1 MRNIGRNTE
10 HASTASRR
18 DAILVKKNYT
28 LYRETEII
36 SDNTKTGPNGEDAG
50 EMVINVGP
58 QHPATHGVLHLVITL
73 QGETIKKMEPHLGY
87 IHRSIEKMCES
98 LSYRQFIY
106 VTSRMDYL
114 SAHINNHACAMCVEK
129 GLQIE
134 IPPRAQVIRVLMGEL
149 TRVASHE
156 LWWGALAMDV
166 GAFTPFFYAFRERET
181 INDIMEETC
190 GARLTM
196 NYMVPGGVMYDLHP
210 NFQQRVK
217 DFIKLFKSKIDEYD
231 DLVTGNIIFQNRT
244 KGIGVISK
252 EDAISFGCTGPV
264 GRGSGVHCDIRKLY
278 PYEVYDKVQFEEII
292 ETAGDSFARYLV
304 RIKEMRQSIHII
316 EQLIDNIPEGDFQ
329 AKTKAVLKLPKGE
342 FYSRV
347 ETARGE
353 LGVYIVSE
361 GGTTPYRIKFR
372 SPGFSNLSALEHMV
386 RGSKI
391 GDLMATMGTLDLVIP
406 DIDR

>member
-1 MRNIGRNTE
+1 MNIVTTNVESFKAPPSEGF
-10 HASTASRR
+10 
-18 DAILVKKNYT
+18 
-28 LYRETEII
+28 
-36 SDNTKTGPNGEDAG
+36 GEAD
-50 EMVINVGP
+50 MVINVGP

-73 QGETIKKMEPHLGY
+73 NGETIKKVEPHLGY

-114 SAHINNHACAMCVEK
+114 SSHINNNACALCVEK
-129 GLQIE
+129 AMQIE
-134 IPPRAQVIRVLMGEL
+134 IPERAKYIRVLVDEL
-149 TRVASHE
+149 TRIASHE
-156 LWWGALAMDV
+156 LWWGAMAMDL
-166 GAFTPFFYAFRERET
+166 GAFTPFFHAFREREN

-196 NYMVPGGVMYDLHP
+196 NYIVPGGLMQDIHP
-210 NFQQRVK
+210 NFVQRVK
-217 DFIKLFKSKIDEYD
+217 NFIALYKSKVDEYNEM
-231 DLVTGNIIFQNRT
+231 LTGNIIFQNRM
-244 KGIGVISK
+244 KGVGVLSR

-264 GRGSGVHCDIRKLY
+264 ARGSGVTCDVRKLY
-278 PYEVYDKVQFEEII
+278 PYEVYDKVQFDEIT
-292 ETAGDSFARYLV
+292 ETGGDSLSRYLV
-304 RIKEMRQSIHII
+304 RLREINESVKII

-342 FYSRV
+342 FYQRV

-353 LGVYIVSE
+353 FGVYIVSE

-372 SPGFSNLSALEHMV
+372 SPGFSNLSALDHMA
-386 RGSKI
+386 RGSKL
-391 GDLMATMGTLDLVIP
+391 GDLVAMMGTLDLVIP

>member
-1 MRNIGRNTE
+1 MYSETQILKNAE
-10 HASTASRR
+10 KVASQAG
-18 DAILVKKNYT
+18 Y
-28 LYRETEII
+28 
-36 SDNTKTGPNGEDAG
+36 PGEEG
-50 EMVINVGP
+50 ELVINVGP

-73 QGETIKKMEPHLGY
+73 QGETIKKIEPHLGY

-114 SAHINNHACAMCVEK
+114 SAHMNNHACAMTVEK
-129 GLQIE
+129 AMQIE
-134 IPPRAQVIRVLMGEL
+134 VPSRAQYIRVIMSEL
-149 TRVASHE
+149 TRIASHE
-156 LWWGALAMDV
+156 LWWGAMAMDL

-196 NYMVPGGVMYDLHP
+196 NYMVPGGVMADIHP
-210 NFQQRVK
+210 TFQQKVK
-217 DFIKLFKSKIDEYD
+217 EFITLFKSKIDEYD
-231 DLVTGNIIFQNRT
+231 ELVTGNIIFQNRM
-244 KGIGVISK
+244 KNVGVLSK
-252 EDAISFGCTGPV
+252 EDAISYGCTGPV
-264 GRGSGVHCDIRKLY
+264 ARGSGVSSDIRKIF
-278 PYEVYDKVQFEEII
+278 PYEAYKLVQFDEIL
-292 ETAGDSFARYLV
+292 ETAGDSFSRYMV
-304 RIKEMRQSIHII
+304 RIREMKESVKII
-316 EQLIDNIPEGDFQ
+316 EQLIDNIPEGEFQ

-342 FYSRV
+342 FYTRV

-372 SPGFSNLSALEHMV
+372 SPGFSNLSALEHMAK
-386 RGSKI
+386 GSKI

>member
-1 MRNIGRNTE
+1 MLESVIEVNKI
-10 HASTASRR
+10 
-18 DAILVKKNYT
+18 
-28 LYRETEII
+28 
-36 SDNTKTGPNGEDAG
+36 
-50 EMVINVGP
+50 EMEQSPPLGDGGDLIINVGP

-73 QGETIKKMEPHLGY
+73 NGETIKKVEPHLGY

-114 SAHINNHACAMCVEK
+114 SSHINNNACALCVENAM
-129 GLQIE
+129 QIE
-134 IPPRAQVIRVLMGEL
+134 IPERAKYIRVLVDEL
-149 TRVASHE
+149 TRIASHE
-156 LWWGALAMDV
+156 LWWGAMAMDL
-166 GAFTPFFYAFRERET
+166 GAFTPFFHAFREREN

-196 NYMVPGGVMYDLHP
+196 NYIVPGGVMQDIHP
-210 NFQQRVK
+210 NFIQRVK
-217 DFIKLFKSKIDEYD
+217 NFITLYKSKVDEYNEM
-231 DLVTGNIIFQNRT
+231 LTGNIIFQNRM
-244 KGIGVISK
+244 KAVGVLSK

-264 GRGSGVHCDIRKLY
+264 ARGSGVTCDIRKLY
-278 PYEVYDKVQFEEII
+278 PYEVYDKVQFDEIL
-292 ETAGDSFARYLV
+292 ETDGDSLSRYLV
-304 RIKEMRQSIHII
+304 RLREINESVRII

-342 FYSRV
+342 FYQRV

-353 LGVYIVSE
+353 FGVYIVSE

-372 SPGFSNLSALEHMV
+372 SPGFSNLSALDHMA
-386 RGSKI
+386 RGSKL
-391 GDLMATMGTLDLVIP
+391 GDLVAMMGTLDLVIP

>member
-1 MRNIGRNTE
+1 MYTE
-10 HASTASRR
+10 TQ
-18 DAILVKKNYT
+18 IIKKN
-28 LYRETEII
+28 I
-36 SDNTKTGPNGEDAG
+36 SALNDGLEG

-73 QGETIKKMEPHLGY
+73 QGETIKKIEPHLGY

-114 SAHINNHACAMCVEK
+114 SSHINNHACVLCVEK
-129 GLQIE
+129 GMQIE
-134 IPPRAQVIRVLMGEL
+134 VPPRAKVIRVLMDEL

-156 LWWGALAMDV
+156 LWWGAMAMDL

-196 NYMVPGGVMYDLHP
+196 NYMVPGGVMADIHP
-210 NFQQRVK
+210 NFQHRVK

-231 DLVTGNIIFQNRT
+231 ELVTGNIIFQNRM
-244 KGIGVISK
+244 KGVGLLSA
-252 EDAISFGCTGPV
+252 EDAISYGCTGPV
-264 GRGSGVHCDIRKLY
+264 ARASGVPSDIRKLY
-278 PYEVYDKVQFEEII
+278 PYEVYDQVQFDEIL
-292 ETAGDSFARYLV
+292 ETAGDSYARYLV
-304 RIKEMRQSIHII
+304 RVREMHQSIRII

-342 FYSRV
+342 FYTRV

-372 SPGFSNLSALEHMV
+372 SPGFSNLSALDHMA

>member
-1 MRNIGRNTE
+1 MVEEIGTNT
-10 HASTASRR
+10 
-18 DAILVKKNYT
+18 DGDL
-28 LYRETEII
+28 L
-36 SDNTKTGPNGEDAG
+36 
-50 EMVINVGP
+50 INVGP

-73 QGETIKKMEPHLGY
+73 NGETIKKVEPHLGY

-98 LSYRQFIY
+98 LTYRQFIY

-114 SAHINNHACAMCVEK
+114 SAHINNHACALCVEK
-129 GLQIE
+129 GMQIE
-134 IPPRAQVIRVLMGEL
+134 VPARAQVIRVIMDEL
-149 TRVASHE
+149 TRIASHE
-156 LWWGALAMDV
+156 LWWGAMAMDI
-166 GAFTPFFYAFRERET
+166 GAFTPFFHAFRERES

-196 NYMVPGGVMYDLHP
+196 NYMVPGGVMADLHP
-210 NFQQRVK
+210 DFQKKVK
-217 DFIKLFKSKIDEYD
+217 AFISFYKTKIDEAD
-231 DLVTGNIIFQNRT
+231 ELLTGNIIFQNRM
-244 KGIGVISK
+244 KGVGILTK
-252 EDAISFGCTGPV
+252 EDAISYGCTGPTA
-264 GRGSGVHCDIRKLY
+264 RGSGVRCDIRKIY
-278 PYEVYDKVQFEEII
+278 PYEIYNTLEFDEVI
-292 ETAGDSFARYLV
+292 ETGCDSLSRYLV
-304 RIKEMRQSIHII
+304 RLKEIKQSLRIV

-372 SPGFSNLSALEHMV
+372 SPGFSNLSALDKMA
-386 RGSKI
+386 RGSKL
-391 GDLMATMGTLDLVIP
+391 GDLVAMMGTLDLVIP

>member
-1 MRNIGRNTE
+1 MFEEVGTTTE
-10 HASTASRR
+10 G
-18 DAILVKKNYT
+18 DLI
-28 LYRETEII
+28 
-36 SDNTKTGPNGEDAG
+36 
-50 EMVINVGP
+50 INVGP

-73 QGETIKKMEPHLGY
+73 NGETIKNVEPHLGY

-98 LSYRQFIY
+98 LTYRQFIY

-129 GLQIE
+129 GLQLE
-134 IPPRAQVIRVLMGEL
+134 IPPRAQVIRVLMDEL
-149 TRVASHE
+149 TRIASHE
-156 LWWGALAMDV
+156 LWWGAMAMDL
-166 GAFTPFFYAFRERET
+166 GAFTPFFHAFRERES

-196 NYMVPGGVMYDLHP
+196 NYMVPGGVMHDIHP
-210 NFQQRVK
+210 NFQRRVK
-217 DFIKLFKSKIDEYD
+217 DFLQLYKSKIHEYD
-231 DLVTGNIIFQNRT
+231 EMVTGNVIFQNRM
-244 KGIGVISK
+244 KGVGVISA
-252 EDAISFGCTGPV
+252 EDVISYGCTGPV
-264 GRGSGVHCDIRKLY
+264 ARGSGVSSDTRKHY
-278 PYEVYDKVQFEEII
+278 PYEIYDKLEFDEVL
-292 ETAGDSFARYLV
+292 ETGCDSFARYMV
-304 RIKEMRQSIHII
+304 RLREMQQSIRII

-342 FYSRV
+342 FYSKA

-372 SPGFSNLSALEHMV
+372 SPGFSNLSALNHLV
-386 RGSKI
+386 KGGKI
-391 GDLMATMGTLDLVIP
+391 GDLIAAMGTLDLVIP

>member
-1 MRNIGRNTE
+1 MY
-10 HASTASRR
+10 S
-18 DAILVKKNYT
+18 
-28 LYRETEII
+28 ETQII
-36 SDNTKTGPNGEDAG
+36 NNAEKIAKLAGHLGEEG
-50 EMVINVGP
+50 ELVINVGP

-73 QGETIKKMEPHLGY
+73 QGETIKKIEPHLGY

-114 SAHINNHACAMCVEK
+114 SAHMNNHACAMTVEK
-129 GLQIE
+129 ALQVE
-134 IPPRAQVIRVLMGEL
+134 VPSRAQYIRVIMSEL
-149 TRVASHE
+149 TRIASHE
-156 LWWGALAMDV
+156 LWWGAMAMDL

-196 NYMVPGGVMYDLHP
+196 NYMVPGGVMADIHP
-210 NFQQRVK
+210 TFQQKVK
-217 DFIKLFKSKIDEYD
+217 DFITLFKSKIDEYD
-231 DLVTGNIIFQNRT
+231 ELVTGNIIFQNRM
-244 KGIGVISK
+244 KNVGVLSK
-252 EDAISFGCTGPV
+252 EDAISYGCTGPV
-264 GRGSGVHCDIRKLY
+264 ARGSGVSCDIRKIF
-278 PYEVYDKVQFEEII
+278 PYEVYDKVQFDEIL
-292 ETAGDSFARYLV
+292 ETRGDSFSRYMV
-304 RIKEMRQSIHII
+304 RIREMKESVKII
-316 EQLIDNIPEGDFQ
+316 EQLIDNIPEGEFQ

-342 FYSRV
+342 YYTRV

-372 SPGFSNLSALEHMV
+372 SPGFSNLSALEHMAK
-386 RGSKI
+386 GSKI

>member
-1 MRNIGRNTE
+1 MYTE
-10 HASTASRR
+10 TQ
-18 DAILVKKNYT
+18 IVKSQAVFDPSFKG
-28 LYRETEII
+28 
-36 SDNTKTGPNGEDAG
+36 DGEDL
-50 EMVINVGP
+50 VINVGP

-73 QGETIKKMEPHLGY
+73 NGETIKKVEPHLGY

-98 LSYRQFIY
+98 LTYRQFIY

-114 SAHINNHACAMCVEK
+114 SAHINNHACAMTVEK
-129 GLQIE
+129 ALQIE
-134 IPPRAQVIRVLMGEL
+134 IPTRAQYIRVLMSEL
-149 TRVASHE
+149 TRIASHE
-156 LWWGALAMDV
+156 LWWGALAMDL

-181 INDIMEETC
+181 INDIMEQTC

-196 NYMVPGGVMYDLHP
+196 NYMVPGGVMADIHP
-210 NFQQRVK
+210 TFQQKVK
-217 DFIKLFKSKIDEYD
+217 DFIKILKSNIDEYD
-231 DLVTGNIIFQNRT
+231 ELVTGNIIFQNRM
-244 KGIGVISK
+244 KGVGCLSK
-252 EDAISFGCTGPV
+252 EDAISYGCTGPV
-264 GRGSGVHCDIRKLY
+264 ARGSGVNCDIRKIY
-278 PYEVYDKVQFEEII
+278 PYEIYNQLQFDEVL

-304 RIKEMRQSIHII
+304 RIREMKESIKII
-316 EQLIDNIPEGDFQ
+316 EQLIDNIPAGDYQ

-342 FYSRV
+342 FYTRV

-372 SPGFSNLSALEHMV
+372 SPGFSNLSALEHMTK
-386 RGSKI
+386 GSKL

>member
-1 MRNIGRNTE
+1 MVEEIGT
-10 HASTASRR
+10 TT
-18 DAILVKKNYT
+18 DGDL
-28 LYRETEII
+28 
-36 SDNTKTGPNGEDAG
+36 
-50 EMVINVGP
+50 VINVGP

-73 QGETIKKMEPHLGY
+73 NGETIKKVEPHLGY

-98 LSYRQFIY
+98 LTYRQFIY

-114 SAHINNHACAMCVEK
+114 SSHINNHACAMCVEK
-129 GLQIE
+129 GMQIE
-134 IPPRAQVIRVLMGEL
+134 VPARAQVIRVLMDEL
-149 TRVASHE
+149 TRIASHE
-156 LWWGALAMDV
+156 LWWGAMAMDL
-166 GAFTPFFYAFRERET
+166 GAFTPFFHAFRERET

-196 NYMVPGGVMYDLHP
+196 NYFVPGGLMADLHP
-210 NFQQRVK
+210 DFQKKVK
-217 DFIKLFKSKIDEYD
+217 AFISLYKRKISEYD
-231 DLVTGNIIFQNRT
+231 EMVTGNIIFQNRM
-244 KGIGVISK
+244 KDVGYLSAA
-252 EDAISFGCTGPV
+252 DAVSFGCTGPTA
-264 GRGSGVHCDIRKLY
+264 RGSGVSSDIRKLY
-278 PYEVYDKVQFEEII
+278 PYEVYDKLQFDEVI
-292 ETAGDSFARYLV
+292 ETGGDSFSRYLV
-304 RIKEMRQSIHII
+304 RIKEMNQSIRII

-372 SPGFSNLSALEHMV
+372 SPGFSNLSALDHMA
-386 RGSKI
+386 RGSKL
-391 GDLMATMGTLDLVIP
+391 GDLVAMMGTLDLVIP